1 MGLHHFKPFHPECF
15 NGSFYEEITFIPNL
29 SLLIYTQDISQIYIY
44 LSQIVNPIST
54 HKSLSDI
61 CCIRKLV
68 EYMCVVWIQK
78 KRNCLLNLYKRRVVS
93 PISWGIVKYLYLSAP
108 IISPL
113 TFLAL
118 LYKKLEIMCIS
129 HKVSI
134 GLKTGQ
140 KKEKLAIFKS
150 LLLKKHNDM
159 TIYRVM
165 IESDS
170 LLCHL

>member
-1 MGLHHFKPFHPECF
+1 M
-15 NGSFYEEITFIPNL
+15 
-29 SLLIYTQDISQIYIY
+29 
-44 LSQIVNPIST
+44 
-54 HKSLSDI
+54 
-61 CCIRKLV
+61 CCV
-68 EYMCVVWIQK
+68 DTK

-159 TIYRVM
+159 TIYRKWLLALPLVIAWSFENYLTFLNVSFLVCKM
-165 IESDS
+165 EKQWHVHLKVAVRVKWNNVHQAHSILFHLLFK
-170 LLCHL
+170 LLCEVKLLLFLIL